1 MPLVDDGDGHVGAL
15 RLPDPGRVAGDA
27 DDRARAVE
35 RDDRDVAALVD
46 LGEEGEVAAAELGLR
61 AEEAPAARLL
71 AEAGEEVADAGLV
84 VRLDRADHEAL
95 AARECEEMGGHV
107 WEDVVARARI
117 PGNGRVRRT
126 VLGCMERS
134 PRLLI
139 VAALAVTVGL
149 WASAFVAIRVLLP
162 ALGAGGVA
170 SARLALAAVA
180 FGLIAMAAGV
190 RRPTRTELPG
200 LAVLGATGYAGY
212 QLLLNA
218 GERTVPAGTAAL
230 LLSITPVVAA
240 VLAGP
245 LLGERLGRRGWAGL
259 AVALTGAAIV
269 ALSRRQGGGV
279 DGALLVAAAAVSY
292 ALWIVLQ
299 KRALRTMS
307 PLQVTAWG
315 TWFGALIALP
325 FGHGLPHAL
334 GDLSSA

>member
-1 MPLVDDGDGHVGAL
+1 
-15 RLPDPGRVAGDA
+15 
-27 DDRARAVE
+27 
-35 RDDRDVAALVD
+35 
-46 LGEEGEVAAAELGLR
+46 
-61 AEEAPAARLL
+61 
-71 AEAGEEVADAGLV
+71 
-84 VRLDRADHEAL
+84 
-95 AARECEEMGGHV
+95 
-107 WEDVVARARI
+107 
-117 PGNGRVRRT
+117 
-126 VLGCMERS
+126 MERS
-134 PRLLI
+134 PRLLV

-162 ALGAGGVA
+162 ALGPGGVA

-190 RRPTRTELPG
+190 RRPTRKEVPG

-218 GERTVPAGTAAL
+218 GERG
-230 LLSITPVVAA
+230 VAA
-240 VLAGP
+240 VRAGP

-259 AVALTGAAIV
+259 AVALTGAAVV

-299 KRALRTMS
+299 KRALRSMS

-334 GDLSSA
+334 GDLSSAELWELAGLGLVVSTVPFLLWSWVLQRMDASLAAPALLTIGPTGVLLGWLLLGEQPAPLALLGGAIAVLGVVIVQGAGSRTPTRLTAPVAAVPRGANLLLTPKGLGHIP